1 MLLTFYISFNLL
13 KLPGKTKQ
21 KLTEEEVL
29 DLDFFFSFVIAYTRK
44 AQLKEKLSY
53 CKCSCT
59 VF

>member
-29 DLDFFFSFVIAYTRK
+29 DLDFFFF
-44 AQLKEKLSY
+44 LLL
-53 CKCSCT
+53 
-59 VF
+59 

>member
-1 MLLTFYISFNLL
+1 MLLILYFSFNLL

-21 KLTEEEVL
+21 KLTEEEGI
-29 DLDFFFSFVIAYTRK
+29 DLDFFFIAYTRK

-53 CKCSCT
+53 CKCSYT